1 MASFSLTCVLMLISV
16 PLHFTDAACVPE
28 AITATA
34 TQQSI
39 ASPNF
44 PERYGSNEDCSWSI
58 TASNNEVVHVMSVD
72 VDLHNDGSCS
82 DKIMFYNGANTSAPL
97 LKTTCGEQM
106 VMLQSTVTMMY
117 IRFTSDGMRED
128 KGFYLKIWS
137 APAYA
142 TGCAAAA
149 ISVGT
154 NPVFLPMPPMNGNTG
169 VSGCTYILNATSGFV
184 SLDLPGWME
193 SEALACGTGS
203 MKVYDGDGTDS
214 VKMIDSCGSE
224 RPFWFLDSSG
234 QTLTIEIS
242 TTYTGTMPKQFMLKA
257 VSMPMTVTDCS
268 SVANLPVGPMSSYIW
283 YPNFMTSPGVYCEK
297 TLLAPGTTN
306 RVTVITNTAGQEVA
320 CDANPFPVEAIEGAS
335 GATLI
340 SKTCMPK
347 PMFMSTGPDLR
358 LRAPSGSSQRVL
370 LRVASFASQCNGMYM
385 EMAADNGTA
394 KTAEH
399 EDIQR
404 NSMCMYR
411 VKAPMADEVVNV
423 HIESTLMDMADCV
436 TVYDGTGKT
445 SKLEQ
450 MCGSFKKM
458 FSSTGQYLSYEIM
471 TDNKMMKGK
480 VMVKY
485 FSVRKEGGC
494 PKMMNIL
501 AKREKVIMTSPNFP
515 MQYPLA
521 SMCSWRFVSYRPD
534 YVVVIEV
541 LESNLP
547 ENCDDYAFVNDGDSH
562 EADRLGEWCGKR
574 KPTYRGTGQVLMLT
588 FKADD
593 MNMMMTT
600 SGGNMDMMANK
611 GFRFQ
616 YYADTLVPRDIEQG
630 TDVLTIAG
638 VLSIIVVACGI
649 IFITYRLCS
658 DRKASKKREDQEPI
672 TH

>member
-1 MASFSLTCVLMLISV
+1 MASFTLTCALMLISV
-16 PLHFTDAACVPE
+16 QLHYTDAACTPVNL
-28 AITATA
+28 TATE

-39 ASPNF
+39 GSPNF
-44 PERYGSNEDCSWSI
+44 PQRYGSNETCSWTI
-58 TASNNEVVHVMSVD
+58 TASTANQVVHVMSVD
-72 VDLHNDGSCS
+72 VDLHDDGSCS
-82 DKIMFYNGANTSAPL
+82 DKIMFYDGQSTTATV
-97 LKTTCGEQM
+97 LKTTCGEQK
-106 VMLQSTVTMMY
+106 VMLQSTGVTMY
-117 IRFTSDGMRED
+117 ILFTSDGMRED

-137 APAYA
+137 APQYA
-142 TGCAAAA
+142 TDCSQTT

-154 NPVFLPMPPMNGNTG
+154 NPVFLPMPPMNGNMV
-169 VSGCTYILNATSGFV
+169 VSTCNYTLTATSGFV
-184 SLDLPGWME
+184 NVDLPGWME

-203 MKVYDGDGTDS
+203 MKVYDGDGNDR
-214 VKMIDSCGSE
+214 VMMIDSCGSE
-224 RPFWFLDSSG
+224 RPFWSLDSSG
-234 QTLTIEIS
+234 QSLTIEIS
-242 TTYTGTMPKQFMLKA
+242 TTYKGAKPKQFMLKA
-257 VSMPMTVTDCS
+257 ISMRMTVPDCAA
-268 SVANLPVGPMSSYIW
+268 VANFPIGPMSSYIW
-283 YPNFMTSPGVYCEK
+283 YPNFMRASGVYCDK
-297 TLLAPGTTN
+297 TLLAPGTTV
-306 RVTVITNTAGQEVA
+306 RVTVISNTTGLDVP
-320 CDANPFPVEAIEGAS
+320 CNSPFPVEVLEGAT
-335 GATLI
+335 GTTNI

-347 PMFMSTGPDLR
+347 PMFLSTGPDLR
-358 LRAPSGSSQRVL
+358 LRTVSSERFL
-370 LRVASFASQCNGMYM
+370 LRVASFASQCNGMFM
-385 EMAADNGTA
+385 KMAADNGTA

-411 VKAPMADEVVNV
+411 VMAPSDDEVVNV

-436 TVYDGTGKT
+436 TVYDGEDKA
-445 SKLEQ
+445 SPMEK
-450 MCGSFKKM
+450 MCGAFKKM
-458 FSSTGQYLSYEIM
+458 FSSTGRYLSYEIM

-480 VMVKY
+480 VIVKY

-501 AKREKVIMTSPNFP
+501 AKREKVILTSPNFP

-547 ENCDDYAFVNDGDSH
+547 DNCDDFAFVNDGESH
-562 EADRLGEWCGKR
+562 DTERIGEWCGKR

-593 MNMMMTT
+593 MNMKMT
-600 SGGNMDMMANK
+600 GGDGNMDMMANK

-616 YYADTLVPRDIEQG
+616 YYADTLVPREIEQG

-649 IFITYRLCS
+649 IFITYRLCNE
-658 DRKASKKREDQEPI
+658 RRAAKKKEDQEPI